1 MSVEMSQPIEPSYR
15 RRPVMLALVI
25 TLALLGATLAWFI
38 SQWVAGEPLP
48 FLPVRLHGTVIQSPS
63 PVTDFE
69 LQTAGNKTV
78 RLSDLQGKL
87 VLLAYGYTA
96 CPDVCPVTMTMM
108 RNAFQ
113 ALNERQQSQVQ
124 VVFISVDPQRDTPE
138 KLQEYV
144 SHFHPAFLGLTGT
157 PGQILAATTPLGI
170 YFDKVTD
177 AKAPDGY
184 WMDHTATVSLLDKE
198 GYLRVVYPFNTPAE
212 DIAKDLK
219 VLVR

>member
-1 MSVEMSQPIEPSYR
+1 MSVEMSPPIASSYR
-15 RRPVMLALVI
+15 RRPMMLALVI
-25 TLALLGATLAWFI
+25 TLALLGAAIAWLI
-38 SQWVAGEPLP
+38 SRWVAGEPLP

-63 PVTDFE
+63 PITDFE

-96 CPDVCPVTMTMM
+96 CPDICPVTLTVL
-108 RNAFQ
+108 RNAYQ
-113 ALNERQQSQVQ
+113 SLSETQKSQVQ
-124 VVFISVDPQRDTPE
+124 VVFVSVDPQRDTP
-138 KLQEYV
+138 QIIQDYV
-144 SHFHPAFLGLTGT
+144 SHFNPSFIGLSGT

-170 YFDKVTD
+170 YFDTVAD

-184 WMDHTATVSLLDKE
+184 WMDHTATVSLLDKQ

-212 DIAKDLK
+212 DIAYDLK
-219 VLVR
+219 GLVR